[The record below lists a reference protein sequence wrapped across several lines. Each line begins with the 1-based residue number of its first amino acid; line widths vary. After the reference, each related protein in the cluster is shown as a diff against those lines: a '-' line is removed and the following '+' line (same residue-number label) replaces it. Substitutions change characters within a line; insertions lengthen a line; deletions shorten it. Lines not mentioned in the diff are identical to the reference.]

1 MRLIAER
8 NPTLE
13 PAVNE
18 TKIGSWRR
26 FNNIVIYR
34 VRPHSL
40 HGRKTA

>member
-1 MRLIAER
+1 MQLIAKR

-26 FNNIVIYR
+26 FNNIIIYR

-40 HGRKTA
+40 HGRQTA